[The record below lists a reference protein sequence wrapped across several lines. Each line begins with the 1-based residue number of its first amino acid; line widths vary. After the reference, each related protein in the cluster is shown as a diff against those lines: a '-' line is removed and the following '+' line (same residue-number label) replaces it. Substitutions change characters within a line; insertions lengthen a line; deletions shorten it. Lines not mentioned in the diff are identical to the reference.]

1 MGKITKSILLGVLTI
16 CLCACSPASKKEVAR
31 YAENKF
37 GKAEYVGTE
46 EIDDKTIR
54 YYFQDDEYGFEYYV
68 TSEVNDI
75 LIDGAKFG
83 ESESKGSNFEKVY
96 YEHALEQVQEE
107 LAALEE
113 DYEVRIIN
121 GFDEEAQ
128 LGYEYR
134 LAEVYFEAGE
144 EALAPEVTKAVK
156 EVFAAYDTR
165 NYWAE
170 RHIYA
175 YDAGEIRLGTYSF
188 KYDRFLTPEDEE
200 DVLFYERIEMLNDEA
215 EFVRKEQKVFKD
227 TNISLQDVVDVLG
240 SEPVT
245 EDSMVT
251 YYYFTVNGEIYYMVD
266 VLVDS
271 EGGIAWYTNYQEE

>member
-16 CLCACSPASKKEVAR
+16 CLCACSPASKEEVER
-31 YAENKF
+31 YVKNEF
-37 GKAEYVGTE
+37 GKAEYVRTE

-54 YYFQDDEYGFEYYV
+54 YYFQDDQYDFEYYV

-96 YEHALEQVQEE
+96 YGYILEQVQEE
-107 LAALEE
+107 LATLEA
-113 DYEVRIIN
+113 DYGVRILTD
-121 GFDEEAQ
+121 FDEV
-128 LGYEYR
+128 YR

-271 EGGIAWYTNYQEE
+271 EGGIAWYTNYREE

>member
-1 MGKITKSILLGVLTI
+1 MGKITKSILLGVLMV
-16 CLCACSPASKKEVAR
+16 CLCACSPASKEEVER
-31 YAENKF
+31 YVKNEF
-37 GKAEYVGTE
+37 GKAEYVRTE

-54 YYFQDDEYGFEYYV
+54 YYFQDDEYDFEYYV

-83 ESESKGSNFEKVY
+83 ESESKGSNFDKVY
-96 YEHALEQVQEE
+96 YGYILEQVQEE
-107 LAALEE
+107 LAALEA
-113 DYEVRIIN
+113 DYGVRILTD
-121 GFDEEAQ
+121 FDEV
-128 LGYEYR
+128 YR

-245 EDSMVT
+245 EDSVVT
-251 YYYFTVNGEIYYMVD
+251 YYYFTVEGEIYYMVD

>member
-16 CLCACSPASKKEVAR
+16 CLCACSPASKEEVEC
-31 YAENKF
+31 YVKNEF
-37 GKAEYVGTE
+37 GKAEYVRTE

-54 YYFQDDEYGFEYYV
+54 YYFQDDQYDFEYYV

-107 LAALEE
+107 LAALEA
-113 DYEVRIIN
+113 DYGVRILTD
-121 GFDEEAQ
+121 FDEV
-128 LGYEYR
+128 YR

-165 NYWAE
+165 NYWSE

>member
-1 MGKITKSILLGVLTI
+1 MGKITKSILLGVLMV
-16 CLCACSPASKKEVAR
+16 CLCACSPASKEEVER
-31 YAENKF
+31 YVKNEF
-37 GKAEYVGTE
+37 GKAEYVRTE

-54 YYFQDDEYGFEYYV
+54 YYFQDDQYDFEYYV

-83 ESESKGSNFEKVY
+83 ESESKGSNFDKVY
-96 YEHALEQVQEE
+96 YGYILEQVQEE

-113 DYEVRIIN
+113 DYGVRILTD
-121 GFDEEAQ
+121 FDEV
-128 LGYEYR
+128 YR

>member
-1 MGKITKSILLGVLTI
+1 MGKITKSILLGVLMV
-16 CLCACSPASKKEVAR
+16 CLCACSPASKEEVER
-31 YAENKF
+31 YVKNEF
-37 GKAEYVGTE
+37 GKAEYVRTE

-54 YYFQDDEYGFEYYV
+54 YYFQDDEYDFEYYV

-83 ESESKGSNFEKVY
+83 ESESKGSNFDKVY
-96 YEHALEQVQEE
+96 YGYILEQVQEE

-113 DYEVRIIN
+113 DYGVRILTD
-121 GFDEEAQ
+121 FDEV
-128 LGYEYR
+128 YR

-245 EDSMVT
+245 EDSVVT
-251 YYYFTVNGEIYYMVD
+251 YYYFTVEGEIYYMVD

>member
-1 MGKITKSILLGVLTI
+1 MGKITKSILLGVLMV
-16 CLCACSPASKKEVAR
+16 CLCACSPASKEEVER
-31 YAENKF
+31 YVKNEF
-37 GKAEYVGTE
+37 GKAEYVRTE

-54 YYFQDDEYGFEYYV
+54 YYFQDDEYDFEYYV

-83 ESESKGSNFEKVY
+83 ESESKGSNFDKVY
-96 YEHALEQVQEE
+96 YGYILEQVQEE
-107 LAALEE
+107 LAALEA
-113 DYEVRIIN
+113 DYGVRILTD
-121 GFDEEAQ
+121 FDEV
-128 LGYEYR
+128 YR

-175 YDAGEIRLGTYSF
+175 YDAGEIRLGIYSF

>member
-16 CLCACSPASKKEVAR
+16 CLCACSPASKEEVERYVKKE
-31 YAENKF
+31 F
-37 GKAEYVGTE
+37 GKAEYVRTE

-54 YYFQDDEYGFEYYV
+54 YYFQDDQYGFEYYV

-96 YEHALEQVQEE
+96 YGYILEQVQEE
-107 LAALEE
+107 LAALEA
-113 DYEVRIIN
+113 DYGVRILTD
-121 GFDEEAQ
+121 FDEV
-128 LGYEYR
+128 YR

-215 EFVRKEQKVFKD
+215 EFVRKEQKNFKD
-227 TNISLQDVVDVLG
+227 TGISLRDVAQTLG
-240 SEPVT
+240 SEPIT

-251 YYYFTVNGEIYYMVD
+251 YYYFTVDGDMYYMVD
-266 VLVDS
+266 VLVQS
-271 EGGIAWYTNYQEE
+271 EGGIAWYTNYREE

>member
-16 CLCACSPASKKEVAR
+16 CLCACSPASKEEVERYVKKE
-31 YAENKF
+31 F
-37 GKAEYVGTE
+37 GKAEYVRTE

-96 YEHALEQVQEE
+96 YGYILEQVQEE
-107 LAALEE
+107 LAALEA
-113 DYEVRIIN
+113 DYGVRILTD
-121 GFDEEAQ
+121 FDEV
-128 LGYEYR
+128 YR

>member
-16 CLCACSPASKKEVAR
+16 CLCACSPASKEEVERYVKKE
-31 YAENKF
+31 F
-37 GKAEYVGTE
+37 GKAEYVRTE

-54 YYFQDDEYGFEYYV
+54 YYFQDDQYDFEYYV

-107 LAALEE
+107 LAALEA
-113 DYEVRIIN
+113 DYGVRILTD
-121 GFDEEAQ
+121 FDEV
-128 LGYEYR
+128 YR

-156 EVFAAYDTR
+156 EVFAVYDTR
-165 NYWAE
+165 NYWSE

>member
-16 CLCACSPASKKEVAR
+16 CLCACSPASKEEVERYVKKE
-31 YAENKF
+31 F
-37 GKAEYVGTE
+37 GKAEYVRTE

-54 YYFQDDEYGFEYYV
+54 YYFQDDQYDFEYYV

-107 LAALEE
+107 LAALEA
-113 DYEVRIIN
+113 DYGVRILTD
-121 GFDEEAQ
+121 FDEV
-128 LGYEYR
+128 YR

-245 EDSMVT
+245 EDSVVT
-251 YYYFTVNGEIYYMVD
+251 YYYFTVEGEIYYMVD

>member
-16 CLCACSPASKKEVAR
+16 CLCACSPASKEEVERYVKKE
-31 YAENKF
+31 F
-37 GKAEYVGTE
+37 GKAEYVRTE

-54 YYFQDDEYGFEYYV
+54 YYFQDDQYGFEYYV

-96 YEHALEQVQEE
+96 YGYILEQVQEE
-107 LAALEE
+107 LAALEA
-113 DYEVRIIN
+113 DYGVRILTD
-121 GFDEEAQ
+121 FDEV
-128 LGYEYR
+128 YR

>member
-16 CLCACSPASKKEVAR
+16 CLCACSPASKEEVER
-31 YAENKF
+31 YVKNEF
-37 GKAEYVGTE
+37 GKAEYVRTE

-54 YYFQDDEYGFEYYV
+54 YYFQDDQYDFEYYV

-96 YEHALEQVQEE
+96 YGYILEQVQEE
-107 LAALEE
+107 LAALEA
-113 DYEVRIIN
+113 DYGVRILTD
-121 GFDEEAQ
+121 FDEV
-128 LGYEYR
+128 YR

-271 EGGIAWYTNYQEE
+271 EGGITWYTNYQEE

>member
-1 MGKITKSILLGVLTI
+1 MRNIKKSILLGFLAI
-16 CLCACSPASKKEVAR
+16 YLCACSPASKEEVER
-31 YAENKF
+31 YVKNEF
-37 GKAEYVGTE
+37 GKAEYVRTE

-54 YYFQDDEYGFEYYV
+54 YYFQDDQYDFEYYV

-113 DYEVRIIN
+113 DYEVRILTD
-121 GFDEEAQ
+121 FDEV
-128 LGYEYR
+128 YR

-215 EFVRKEQKVFKD
+215 EFVRKEQKAFKD

-251 YYYFTVNGEIYYMVD
+251 YYYFTVEGEIYYMVD

>member
-1 MGKITKSILLGVLTI
+1 MGKITKSILLGVLMV
-16 CLCACSPASKKEVAR
+16 CLCACSPASKEEVER
-31 YAENKF
+31 YVKNEF
-37 GKAEYVGTE
+37 GKAEYVRTE

-54 YYFQDDEYGFEYYV
+54 YYFQDDEYDFEYYV

-83 ESESKGSNFEKVY
+83 ESESKGSNFDKVY
-96 YEHALEQVQEE
+96 YGYILEQVQEE

-113 DYEVRIIN
+113 DYGVRILTD
-121 GFDEEAQ
+121 FDEV
-128 LGYEYR
+128 YR

>member
-1 MGKITKSILLGVLTI
+1 MRNIKKSILLGFLAI
-16 CLCACSPASKKEVAR
+16 YLCACSPPSKEEVER
-31 YAENKF
+31 YVKNEF
-37 GKAEYVGTE
+37 GKAEYVRTE

-54 YYFQDDEYGFEYYV
+54 YYFQDDEYDFEYYV

-113 DYEVRIIN
+113 DYEVRILTD
-121 GFDEEAQ
+121 FDEV
-128 LGYEYR
+128 YR

-165 NYWAE
+165 NYWSE

-240 SEPVT
+240 NEPVT
-245 EDSMVT
+245 EDSVVT
-251 YYYFTVNGEIYYMVD
+251 YYYFTVEGEIYYMVD

-271 EGGIAWYTNYQEE
+271 EGGIAWYTNYREE

>member
-1 MGKITKSILLGVLTI
+1 MRKITKSILLGMLTI
-16 CLCACSPASKKEVAR
+16 CLCACSPASKEEVERYVKKE
-31 YAENKF
+31 F
-37 GKAEYVGTE
+37 GKAEYVRTE

-54 YYFQDDEYGFEYYV
+54 YYFQDDQYDFEYYV

-107 LAALEE
+107 LAALET
-113 DYEVRIIN
+113 DYGVRILTD
-121 GFDEEAQ
+121 FDE
-128 LGYEYR
+128 LYR

-144 EALAPEVTKAVK
+144 EALAPKVTKAVK

>member
-1 MGKITKSILLGVLTI
+1 MRNIKKSILLVFLAFG
-16 CLCACSPASKKEVAR
+16 LCACSPASKEEVERYVKKE
-31 YAENKF
+31 F
-37 GKAEYVGTE
+37 GKAEYVRTE

-54 YYFQDDEYGFEYYV
+54 YYFQDDQYDFEYYV

-113 DYEVRIIN
+113 DYEVRILTD
-121 GFDEEAQ
+121 FDEV
-128 LGYEYR
+128 YR

-165 NYWAE
+165 NYWSE

-240 SEPVT
+240 NEPVT
-245 EDSMVT
+245 EDSVVT
-251 YYYFTVNGEIYYMVD
+251 YYYFTVEGEIYYMVD

-271 EGGIAWYTNYQEE
+271 EGGIAWYTNYREE

>member
-37 GKAEYVGTE
+37 GKAEYVRTE

-54 YYFQDDEYGFEYYV
+54 YYFQDDQYDFEYYV

-107 LAALEE
+107 LAALEA
-113 DYEVRIIN
+113 DYGVRILTD
-121 GFDEEAQ
+121 FDEV
-128 LGYEYR
+128 YR
-134 LAEVYFEAGE
+134 LAEVYFETGE

-188 KYDRFLTPEDEE
+188 KYDCFLTPEDEE

>member
-16 CLCACSPASKKEVAR
+16 CLCACSPASKEEVERYVKKE
-31 YAENKF
+31 F
-37 GKAEYVGTE
+37 GKAEYVRTE

-54 YYFQDDEYGFEYYV
+54 YYFQDDQYDFEYYV

-107 LAALEE
+107 LAALEA
-113 DYEVRIIN
+113 DYGVRILTD
-121 GFDEEAQ
+121 FDEV
-128 LGYEYR
+128 YR

-156 EVFAAYDTR
+156 EAFAAYDTR

>member
-16 CLCACSPASKKEVAR
+16 CLCACSPASKEEVERYVKKE
-31 YAENKF
+31 F
-37 GKAEYVGTE
+37 GKAEYVRTE

-54 YYFQDDEYGFEYYV
+54 YYFQDDQYDFEYYV

-96 YEHALEQVQEE
+96 YGYILEQVQEE
-107 LAALEE
+107 LAALEA
-113 DYEVRIIN
+113 DYGVRILTD
-121 GFDEEAQ
+121 FDEV
-128 LGYEYR
+128 YR